1 MMTLICGSF
10 ARSRPFKA
18 LGGSAAIPMDGPC
31 VAGGSFTESKQ
42 WFYRNKAI
50 AIAFWTQLTL
60 CPLLANTYLSSL
72 AAESTW
78 GFVHF
83 MMTNRQAWLL

>member
-1 MMTLICGSF
+1 MMILICGSC
-10 ARSRPFKA
+10 ARSRLCKT

-50 AIAFWTQLTL
+50 VIAFISD
-60 CPLLANTYLSSL
+60 ASIL
-72 AAESTW
+72 AAAA
-78 GFVHF
+78 H
-83 MMTNRQAWLL
+83 RQRAPMRDEAMHAHSQRGR

>member
-1 MMTLICGSF
+1 MMILICGSC
-10 ARSRPFKA
+10 ARSRLCKT

-60 CPLLANTYLSSL
+60 CPLLAAFEAFHHTFAVS
-72 AAESTW
+72 AT
-78 GFVHF
+78 FPHF
-83 MMTNRQAWLL
+83 FG

>member
-1 MMTLICGSF
+1 MMILFCGSF
-10 ARSRPFKA
+10 ARSRPFKT
-18 LGGSAAIPMDGPC
+18 LGGSAANPMDGPC

-50 AIAFWTQLTL
+50 EIAFWTQLTL
-60 CPLLANTYLSSL
+60 CPLLANTFLLSL

-78 GFVHF
+78 GFAHS
-83 MMTNRQAWLL
+83 MKTSRQAWRL